1 MKRYSAGQS
10 YLNVATQTA
19 SPGHLVLMLYEG
31 AIRFLERALVGFGL
45 DDPTECNQTIHNN
58 VSRAQ
63 AILDELIASLDL
75 KGGGEFAAHM
85 QGLYAYL
92 DRRLQES
99 NMRKDP
105 AGIEEVISRLSV
117 VRDAW
122 REMLTQASAAPA
134 PAFEGLMAQG

>member
-31 AIRFLERALVGFGL
+31 AIRFLERALVGFAS
-45 DDPTECNQTIHNN
+45 DDPAESNQTIHNN
-58 VSRAQ
+58 ISRAQ
-63 AILDELIASLDL
+63 AILDELTASLDV
-75 KGGGEFAAHM
+75 KSGGEFATRM
-85 QGLYAYL
+85 QGLYAYM

-99 NMRKDP
+99 NMRKEP
-105 AGIEEVISRLSV
+105 QGIDDVIARLTTL
-117 VRDAW
+117 RDAW
-122 REMLTQASAAPA
+122 REMLAQAVATPA

>member
-10 YLNVATQTA
+10 YLHVATQTA

-31 AIRFLERALVGFGL
+31 AIRFLERALVGFGS
-45 DDPTECNQTIHNN
+45 DDPAEFNETIHNN
-58 VSRAQ
+58 VARAQ
-63 AILDELIASLDL
+63 AILDELTASLDL
-75 KGGGEFAAHM
+75 KGGGEFATHM

-105 AGIEEVISRLSV
+105 TGIEEVISRLSV

-122 REMLTQASAAPA
+122 REMLTKASSAPA